1 MQLELTENQL
11 KVIIKISRALSH
23 TPDHIRSDA
32 IGWRKN
38 SDKNLDV
45 VFDIAEDTI
54 IANSSPGMHLHYF
67 TSTYHEIA
75 GIALLNELAFQ
86 DDYLDLNESRTT
98 DYE

>member
-23 TPDHIRSDA
+23 TPDHIQPHA

-45 VFDIAEDTI
+45 VFDIEEDTVI
-54 IANSSPGMHLHYF
+54 TNSSPGMHLHYF

-86 DDYLDLNESRTT
+86 DDYLNPYDTRTT